1 MLYRLWNTNEDNS
14 SDAAEMSSAGRLKEI
29 INVLRQRE
37 LLQGITPVKVKQVLE
52 DLGPTFVK
60 LGQIIS
66 MRPDFLPTEYRNEL
80 TKLQSDVR
88 PMEFSVVKEIINRE
102 YQQNWNQIFS
112 YIDSEA
118 MGSASIAQVHRAVL
132 LDGSRVVV
140 KVQRPGI
147 YDVMAKDISL
157 LKKAVSVVNIVH
169 DSESVVDFECIVD
182 EMWEVAKQ
190 EIDFILEADHIEE
203 FAHLNKDDENIICPK
218 VDRQLTTPRILVMEC
233 MDGIPL
239 DDADALAEA
248 GVDME
253 RIGKLLGVNYVKQIV
268 EDGFFHADPHPGN
281 IWVKDGKILWL
292 DLGMMGR
299 LSAKDRASFRK
310 AIMALVTG
318 DVYEMKEA
326 ILALGVPR
334 GKVDH
339 VQLYDDVAMLMNQYG
354 DLDFEH
360 VKAGELVRQILK
372 VLQGNNISV
381 PHGFSMFGRGMLIME
396 GVMTRCCPKV
406 NFSEIFGQGLRISL
420 EKDFS
425 WRNQINKAKREGYT
439 LVKKSMQ
446 LPEQISDILKMTL
459 SGQTKVNLDMTG
471 SQEPL
476 RQLDAMINKMIMAII
491 SAALLL
497 GSSTIC
503 TTQMTPKIMEIP
515 LLGVLGYLAAMVLC
529 SKLLWNIIKADRRK
543 K

>member
-37 LLQGITPVKVKQVLE
+37 LLQGITPVKVRQVLE

-102 YQQNWNQIFS
+102 YQQDWNQIFS

-132 LDGSRVVV
+132 QDGSRVVV

-147 YDVMAKDISL
+147 YDIMAKDISL

-169 DSESVVDFECIVD
+169 DSESVVDFESIVD

-203 FAHLNKDDENIICPK
+203 FAHLNKDDENILCPK

-253 RIGKLLGVNYVKQIV
+253 RK
-268 EDGFFHADPHPGN
+268 
-281 IWVKDGKILWL
+281 
-292 DLGMMGR
+292 
-299 LSAKDRASFRK
+299 
-310 AIMALVTG
+310 
-318 DVYEMKEA
+318 
-326 ILALGVPR
+326 
-334 GKVDH
+334 
-339 VQLYDDVAMLMNQYG
+339 
-354 DLDFEH
+354 
-360 VKAGELVRQILK
+360 
-372 VLQGNNISV
+372 
-381 PHGFSMFGRGMLIME
+381 
-396 GVMTRCCPKV
+396 
-406 NFSEIFGQGLRISL
+406 
-420 EKDFS
+420 
-425 WRNQINKAKREGYT
+425 
-439 LVKKSMQ
+439 
-446 LPEQISDILKMTL
+446 
-459 SGQTKVNLDMTG
+459 
-471 SQEPL
+471 
-476 RQLDAMINKMIMAII
+476 
-491 SAALLL
+491 
-497 GSSTIC
+497 
-503 TTQMTPKIMEIP
+503 
-515 LLGVLGYLAAMVLC
+515 
-529 SKLLWNIIKADRRK
+529 
-543 K
+543 